1 MAKYIE
7 YNDKVYEILG
17 LKTRD
22 KIETKKVAEILKT
35 KKIDISLVKKYF
47 PTIKTCGCGKCS
59 INTTALYKYIEEN
72 YSLYSNMPIETNYFY
87 EYNEK
92 PISINSLDF
101 E

>member
-17 LKTRD
+17 LKTKD
-22 KIETKKVAEILKT
+22 NIDVKKVAEILKT
-35 KKIDISLVKKYF
+35 KKIDANLVKKYF
-47 PTIKTCGCGKCS
+47 PTIKTCNCGKCS
-59 INTTALYKYIEEN
+59 INTSTLLKYIEEH
-72 YSLYSNMPIETNYFY
+72 YSLYSNIPFETNYYY

-92 PISINSLDF
+92 PISINSLVF